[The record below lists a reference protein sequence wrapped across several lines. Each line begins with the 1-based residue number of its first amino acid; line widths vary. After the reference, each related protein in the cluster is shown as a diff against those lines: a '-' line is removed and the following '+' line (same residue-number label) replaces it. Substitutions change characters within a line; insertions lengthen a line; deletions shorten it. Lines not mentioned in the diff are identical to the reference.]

1 MGSGPK
7 GVSPEGA
14 QVAESAALI
23 LAVFARLWL
32 IPWIH
37 LGKARTKT
45 KTAAAA
51 KKPAT
56 KRHTSL
62 AQFGMGQTASAEPPR
77 RFRREPVTARS
88 QRRSPRGNTGRIAAS
103 GPRDGENGLLP
114 GWPTK
119 GTEPE
124 RLALDF

>member
-7 GVSPEGA
+7 GVSPEGV

-45 KTAAAA
+45 KL
-51 KKPAT
+51 
-56 KRHTSL
+56 RL
-62 AQFGMGQTASAEPPR
+62 PR
-77 RFRREPVTARS
+77 RNQRRKDTRVSPSSEWAKPHQRTARAVS
-88 QRRSPRGNTGRIAAS
+88 EENPVWTKTSSYYSRRPQ
-103 GPRDGENGLLP
+103 
-114 GWPTK
+114 
-119 GTEPE
+119 PE
-124 RLALDF
+124 RM